1 VFGFEARRAFGNI
14 APMPDCLCQ
23 KPPAVLV
30 VGSCNYDLTIQSE
43 RLPGPSET
51 VLGGDYR
58 AAPGGKGANQ
68 ALGLARL
75 GTDVRFLSRVGKDH
89 YGELILAH
97 LGAQAGLDISQLE
110 MDEEAPTG
118 LALITLDSAGT
129 RTIVVAPGAN
139 AALSEARVER
149 FLRDASSG
157 AILVTGLEIPVPT
170 ICHLMRLAKR
180 RNLRTV
186 LHASPAVEIPRDLL
200 RLVDVLVLN
209 QSELHVIS
217 GRSAQH
223 LETAAGA
230 AERLLAEG
238 VGTVL
243 VTMGTRGV
251 LCIRQAEAWPPLGA
265 TGAPRFIPGYKV
277 RVKDGNVASS
287 AFIAG
292 FVHRLACSAACV
304 PSGAE
309 LGEAVRYGLAAMAV
323 SLGRPGGQ
331 ASLASCAD
339 VAAFLAQGGS
349 RPEGTVEGAPR
360 ARAGASLE
368 SDQDP
373 ELADDKLVELGRRA
387 TSIRRRIIRM
397 LYTARSGHPGG
408 SLSVVEVLTA
418 LYFHTMVYN
427 PRQPDWP
434 NRDRLVLSKGHAAPA
449 LYATLIEAGF
459 LDPAL
464 EGTLRKLGSPLQ
476 GHPDR
481 RKCPG
486 VEMSTGSL
494 GQGLS
499 VANGMALAARHTHGG
514 YRVYCIMGDGEVQ
527 EGQIWEA
534 AMTAA
539 HNELD
544 NLCAVVDYNALQID
558 GNISQIKSPIEPL
571 ADKWKAFG
579 WNVINV
585 DGHDLVD
592 LCAAFDRARRSARRP
607 TMLVAHTIKG
617 HGVSFMEGV
626 IEYHGSTLSEDEV
639 RRALSEL
646 EGGGLE

>member
-1 VFGFEARRAFGNI
+1 MTE
-14 APMPDCLCQ
+14 PKKCSCQ
-23 KPPAVLV
+23 KPLPVLV

-43 RLPGPSET
+43 RLPGASET

-75 GTDVRFLSRVGKDH
+75 GTEVRFLSRLGQDH
-89 YGELILAH
+89 YGELILSH
-97 LGAQAGLDISQLE
+97 LREQGLDVSQVE

-118 LALITLDSAGT
+118 LALITLDTAGT

-139 AALSEARVER
+139 AALTEARVER
-149 FLRDASSG
+149 FLHDAPSG
-157 AILVTGLEIPVPT
+157 AILVTQLEIPVPT

-180 RNLRTV
+180 YNLKTV
-186 LHASPAVEIPRDLL
+186 LHASPAVEIPRDIL

-209 QSELHVIS
+209 QSELHAIS

-230 AERLLAEG
+230 AEKLLAEG

-251 LCIRQAEAWPPLGA
+251 LCIRQPEAWPPVRPAGS
-265 TGAPRFIPGYKV
+265 PRFIPGTKV

-292 FVHRLACSAACV
+292 FVHRLACLAATAEGV
-304 PSGAE
+304 E

-323 SLGRPGGQ
+323 SLSRPGGQ
-331 ASLASCAD
+331 ASLASCKD
-339 VAAFLAQGGS
+339 VAAFLA
-349 RPEGTVEGAPR
+349 EGTHPA
-360 ARAGASLE
+360 AD
-368 SDQDP
+368 DQP
-373 ELADDKLVELGRRA
+373 HLADDKLAELSRHA
-387 TSIRRRIIRM
+387 ASISRRIIRM

-464 EGTLRKLGSPLQ
+464 EGALRKLGSPLQ

-481 RKCPG
+481 KRCPG

-499 VANGMALAARHTHGG
+499 VANGMALAARHTHSGN
-514 YRVYCIMGDGEVQ
+514 RVYCIMGDGEVQ

-534 AMTAA
+534 AMTSA
-539 HNELD
+539 HCELD

-585 DGHDLVD
+585 DGHDLSD
-592 LCAAFDRARRSARRP
+592 LCAAFDRARRSSGRP
-607 TMLVAHTIKG
+607 SMILAHTIKG

-639 RRALSEL
+639 RRALREL
-646 EGGGLE
+646 EGGECE

>member
-1 VFGFEARRAFGNI
+1 MVASAREQS
-14 APMPDCLCQ
+14 P
-23 KPPAVLV
+23 VLV
-30 VGSCNYDLTIQSE
+30 VGSCNYDLTIQTD

-58 AAPGGKGANQ
+58 AYPGGKGANQ

-75 GTDVRFLSRVGKDH
+75 GSPVRFLAKVGQDH
-89 YGELILAH
+89 YGQLILEH
-97 LGAQAGLDISQLE
+97 LRGQGLDVAQVETDAS
-110 MDEEAPTG
+110 APTG

-139 AALSEARVER
+139 NRLTEAEVER
-149 FLRDASSG
+149 FLRG
-157 AILVTGLEIPVPT
+157 APCGAMVVSQLEIPVPT
-170 ICHLMRLAKR
+170 LAHLLRLSQR
-180 RNLRTV
+180 YNHRSIV
-186 LHASPAVEIPRDLL
+186 HASPAVEFPHELL

-230 AERLLAEG
+230 AERLLSDG

-243 VTMGTRGV
+243 VTMGMRGV
-251 LCIRQAEAWPPLGA
+251 LIARQPGAWPEPKS
-265 TGAPRFIPGYKV
+265 TTTTRFVPGYKV
-277 RVKDGNVASS
+277 PVKDSNVASS

-292 FVHRLACSAACV
+292 LVHHLASE
-304 PSGAE
+304 PMAE
-309 LGEAVRYGLAAMAV
+309 DLHASVKFGLAAMAV
-323 SLGRPGGQ
+323 SLTRAGGQ
-331 ASLASCAD
+331 ASLPSSAEVTQFLEGST
-339 VAAFLAQGGS
+339 AA
-349 RPEGTVEGAPR
+349 APHR
-360 ARAGASLE
+360 ASLE
-368 SDQDP
+368 EDKQR
-373 ELADDKLVELGRRA
+373 ELAQRA
-387 TSIRRRIIRM
+387 ASIRKRIIRM
-397 LYTARSGHPGG
+397 LFAARSGHPGG
-408 SLSVVEVLTA
+408 SLSVVEVLTV

-427 PRQPDWP
+427 PAKPDWP
-434 NRDRLVLSKGHAAPA
+434 RRDRLVLSKGHAAPA
-449 LYATLIEAGF
+449 LYSTLIEAGF
-459 LDPAL
+459 LEPSL
-464 EGTLRKLGSPLQ
+464 EGQLRRLGSPLQ

-481 RKCPG
+481 KRCPG

-499 VANGMALAARHTHGG
+499 AANGMAMAARHNHGG

-539 HNELD
+539 HYELD

-585 DGHDLVD
+585 DGHDVAD
-592 LCAAFDRARRSARRP
+592 LCHAFDRARQTVKRP
-607 TMLVAHTIKG
+607 SLILAHTIKG

-639 RRALSEL
+639 KRALAEL
-646 EGGGLE
+646 EATA

>member
-1 VFGFEARRAFGNI
+1 MDLASHEPI
-14 APMPDCLCQ
+14 P
-23 KPPAVLV
+23 VLV
-30 VGSCNYDLTIQSE
+30 VGSCNFDLTIQAE

-51 VLGGDYR
+51 LLGGDYR

-75 GTDVRFLSRVGKDH
+75 GARVQFCARVGKDH
-89 YGELILAH
+89 YGQEIVDHLREEKLDVTHVELDD
-97 LGAQAGLDISQLE
+97 Q
-110 MDEEAPTG
+110 APTG

-139 AALSEARVER
+139 RNLSEAHVER
-149 FLRDASSG
+149 FMRDAPCVELGTGHHG
-157 AILVTGLEIPVPT
+157 ALLVAQLEVPVPT
-170 ICHLMRLAKR
+170 VAHALRMAKR
-180 RNLRTV
+180 CGQRTV
-186 LHASPAVEIPRDLL
+186 LHASPAVEFPRDLL

-209 QSELHVIS
+209 QTELHVIS
-217 GRSAQH
+217 GHSAQH

-251 LCIRQAEAWPPLGA
+251 LVARQPGAWPA
-265 TGAPRFIPGYKV
+265 TTGAVRFVPGYKV
-277 RVKDGNVASS
+277 RVKDSNVASS

-292 FVHRLACSAACV
+292 FVHHLAT
-304 PSGAE
+304 
-309 LGEAVRYGLAAMAV
+309 GEPEDLHAAVRYGLAAMAV
-323 SLGRPGGQ
+323 ALGRPGGQ
-331 ASLASCAD
+331 ASLASAAD
-339 VAAFLAQGGS
+339 VDRFLA
-349 RPEGTVEGAPR
+349 EGTTAPDGPLLPDDKLR
-360 ARAGASLE
+360 
-368 SDQDP
+368 
-373 ELADDKLVELGRRA
+373 ELADHA
-387 TSIRRRIIRM
+387 NAIRRRIIRM
-397 LYTARSGHPGG
+397 LFAARSGHPGG
-408 SLSVVEVLTA
+408 SLSVVEVLTV

-427 PRQPDWP
+427 PRQVDWP

-449 LYATLIEAGF
+449 LYSTLIEAGF
-459 LDPAL
+459 LDASL
-464 EGTLRKLGSPLQ
+464 EGTLRRLGSPLQ

-481 RKCPG
+481 KRCAG

-499 VANGMALAARHTHGG
+499 VANGMALAARHTHAG

-534 AMTAA
+534 AMTAG

-585 DGHDLVD
+585 DGHDLLD
-592 LCAAFDRARRSARRP
+592 LCNAFDRARQTRKRP
-607 TMLVAHTIKG
+607 TMIIAHTIKG

-626 IEYHGSTLSEDEV
+626 IEYHGSTLSEAEV
-639 RRALSEL
+639 KRALAEL
-646 EGGGLE
+646 EATPQ

>member
-1 VFGFEARRAFGNI
+1 MRAMETRRE
-14 APMPDCLCQ
+14 PMP
-23 KPPAVLV
+23 VLV
-30 VGSCNYDLTIQSE
+30 VGSCNFDLTIQAD

-51 VLGGDYR
+51 LLGGDYR

-75 GTDVRFLSRVGKDH
+75 GAGVRFCARVGQDH
-89 YGELILAH
+89 YGQLILEH
-97 LGAQAGLDISQLE
+97 LRQQGLDVSPVALDAQA
-110 MDEEAPTG
+110 PPG

-139 AALSEARVER
+139 RSLSEAHVEG
-149 FLRDASSG
+149 FLRDSPAG
-157 AILVTGLEIPVPT
+157 GLVVTQLEIPVPT
-170 ICHLMRLAKR
+170 VAHLLRLAKR
-180 RNLRTV
+180 YSHRTV
-186 LHASPAVEIPRDLL
+186 LHASPAVEFPRDLL

-209 QSELHVIS
+209 QTELHAIS

-230 AERLLAEG
+230 AEKLLADG

-243 VTMGTRGV
+243 VTMGTRGALIV
-251 LCIRQAEAWPPLGA
+251 RQPGSWPETSA
-265 TGAPRFIPGYKV
+265 QTRFVAGYKV
-277 RVKDGNVASS
+277 KIRDSNVASS

-292 FVHRLACSAACV
+292 LAHRLATQAAEDLH
-304 PSGAE
+304 A
-309 LGEAVRYGLAAMAV
+309 AVRYGLAAMAV
-323 SLGRPGGQ
+323 ALSRPGGQ
-331 ASLASCAD
+331 ASLPTGAD
-339 VAAFLAQGGS
+339 VDAFLADAA
-349 RPEGTVEGAPR
+349 APSVVSGPR
-360 ARAGASLE
+360 R
-368 SDQDP
+368 
-373 ELADDKLVELGRRA
+373 ADDKLRELTDHA
-387 TSIRRRIIRM
+387 AAIRRRIIRM
-397 LYTARSGHPGG
+397 LFAARSGHPGG
-408 SLSVVEVLTA
+408 SLSVVEVLTV

-427 PRQPDWP
+427 PRQPAWP

-449 LYATLIEAGF
+449 LYSTLIEAGF

-481 RKCPG
+481 KRCPG

-499 VANGMALAARHTHGG
+499 VANGMALAARHLHGG

-579 WNVINV
+579 WSVINV
-585 DGHDLVD
+585 DGHDVAD
-592 LCAAFDRARRSARRP
+592 LCAAFDRARQTSGRP
-607 TMLVAHTIKG
+607 TMIVAHTIKG

-626 IEYHGSTLSEDEV
+626 IEYHGSTLSEGEV
-639 RRALSEL
+639 KRALAEL
-646 EGGGLE
+646 EGTPQ

>member
-1 VFGFEARRAFGNI
+1 MTTTPELPVF
-14 APMPDCLCQ
+14 
-23 KPPAVLV
+23 V
-30 VGSCNYDLTIQSE
+30 VGSCNFDLTIQTE

-51 VLGGDYR
+51 LLGGDYR

-75 GTDVRFLSRVGKDH
+75 GSRVRFLARVGRDH
-89 YGELILAH
+89 WGELILRELREQGPA
-97 LGAQAGLDISQLE
+97 LDASQVA
-110 MDEEAPTG
+110 MDASAPTG

-139 AALSEARVER
+139 AALSEAHVER
-149 FLRDASSG
+149 FLEDAPSG
-157 AILVTGLEIPVPT
+157 AVLVVQLEIPVATVTPA
-170 ICHLMRLAKR
+170 LRLAKR
-180 RNLRTV
+180 RNLRVV
-186 LHASPAVEIPRDLL
+186 LHASPAVEFPRDLL
-200 RLVDVLVLN
+200 RLVDVLILN
-209 QSELHVIS
+209 QTELHVIS

-251 LCIRQAEAWPPLGA
+251 LIVRQAAAWPPVLPGS
-265 TGAPRFIPGYKV
+265 TTRFVPGHKV
-277 RVKDGNVASS
+277 RVRDANVASS

-292 FVHRLACSAACV
+292 FVHRAARGGDGSDV
-304 PSGAE
+304 HQA
-309 LGEAVRYGLAAMAV
+309 ARFGLAAMAV
-323 SLGRPGGQ
+323 SLSRAGGQ
-331 ASLASCAD
+331 ASLATGAD
-339 VAAFLAQGGS
+339 VEAFLA
-349 RPEGTVEGAPR
+349 GAAEPAGERDHRDDRR
-360 ARAGASLE
+360 A
-368 SDQDP
+368 
-373 ELADDKLVELGRRA
+373 ELARHA

-397 LYTARSGHPGG
+397 LYAARSGHPGG
-408 SLSVVEVLTA
+408 SLSCVEVLTA
-418 LYFHTMVYN
+418 LYFHAMVYN
-427 PRQPDWP
+427 PRQPGWP

-449 LYATLIEAGF
+449 LYSTLIEAGF

-464 EGTLRKLGSPLQ
+464 ESELRKLGSPLQ

-481 RKCPG
+481 KRCAG

-499 VANGMALAARHTHGG
+499 VANGMALAARHGQGG

-527 EGQIWEA
+527 EGQVWEA

-539 HNELD
+539 HCELD

-585 DGHDLVD
+585 DGHDLSD
-592 LCAAFDRARRSARRP
+592 LCAALDRARQIARRP
-607 TMLVAHTIKG
+607 SMIIAHTIKG

-639 RRALSEL
+639 RRALAEL
-646 EGGGLE
+646 EGGAG

>member
-1 VFGFEARRAFGNI
+1 
-14 APMPDCLCQ
+14 MPECPCQ
-23 KPPAVLV
+23 RPLPVLV
-30 VGSCNYDLTIQSE
+30 VGSCNFDLTIQSE

-75 GTDVRFLSRVGKDH
+75 GSEVRFLARVGQDH

-97 LGAQAGLDISQLE
+97 LRAQAGLDVSQVE
-110 MDEEAPTG
+110 QDAEAPTG

-139 AALSEARVER
+139 ASLSEARVER
-149 FLRDASSG
+149 FLKDAPSG

-180 RNLRTV
+180 YNLHTV
-186 LHASPAVEIPRDLL
+186 LHASPAVEIPRDIL

-265 TGAPRFIPGYKV
+265 TTGSRFIPGYKV

-292 FVHRLACSAACV
+292 FVHRLACSAARA
-304 PSGAE
+304 GAE

-331 ASLASCAD
+331 ASLASCED
-339 VAAFLAQGGS
+339 VAAFLAQG
-349 RPEGTVEGAPR
+349 
-360 ARAGASLE
+360 AGAAE
-368 SDQDP
+368 RAEGEEPQ
-373 ELADDKLVELGRRA
+373 LADDKLVELGRHA
-387 TSIRRRIIRM
+387 TSVRRRIIRM

-481 RKCPG
+481 KKCPG

-585 DGHDLVD
+585 YGHDLVD
-592 LCAAFDRARRSARRP
+592 LCAAFDRARQTARKP
-607 TMLVAHTIKG
+607 TMIVAHTIKG

-646 EGGGLE
+646 EGGAHEL